1 MTEKN
6 IEPKFVVN
14 EELHNLMVT
23 LRDTKEVYN
32 RICVRMRKQGVKLH
46 KCNEENY
53 AGDIDEVIAT
63 VSCLIA
69 EQLYHDIKSEVW
81 HE

>member
-6 IEPKFVVN
+6 TTPKFIVD

-23 LRDTKEVYN
+23 LRDTKNVYN
-32 RICVRMRKQGVKLH
+32 SICTRMRKQGVKLH

-53 AGDIDEVIAT
+53 ANDIDELIGT
-63 VSCLIA
+63 VSCVIS
-69 EQLYHDIKSEVW
+69 EQLYHDIQEGGTL
-81 HE
+81 

>member
-1 MTEKN
+1 MSDKN
-6 IEPKFVVN
+6 AEPKFVVD

-32 RICVRMRKQGVKLH
+32 RMRKQGVKLH

-53 AGDIDEVIAT
+53 SSDIDEVIST
-63 VSCLIA
+63 VSCIIS
-69 EQLYHDIKSEVW
+69 EQLYHDIQKGGLG
-81 HE
+81 

>member
-1 MTEKN
+1 MNNKNTEA
-6 IEPKFVVN
+6 KFVVD

-32 RICVRMRKQGVKLH
+32 RICARMRKQGVKLH

-53 AGDIDEVIAT
+53 SNDIDEVIST
-63 VSCLIA
+63 VSCIIS
-69 EQLYHDIKSEVW
+69 EQLYHDIQKGGLS
-81 HE
+81 